1 MISHKAFYKY
11 GKVSLSLI
19 IVAAFGLIITSCA
32 GNDPAQDHWGQKYTS
47 DLYEFSFAYPQDME
61 IKTEK
66 IRNGAV
72 TIHLVQTSGKAMQL
86 VFYMVPEVFSQEELA
101 AEAQMLLDSSLYRIQ
116 SIYEKGTEEITGHQ
130 VTLIEALAGEKE
142 VIKAGAAAFSSGE
155 RSFFITVIAPEE
167 NYEPA
172 LENLYKVVESID

>member
-1 MISHKAFYKY
+1 MITHEASYKH
-11 GKVSLSLI
+11 GKISLSLI

-32 GNDPAQDHWGQKYTS
+32 GSDPAQDDWGQKYTS
-47 DLYEFSFAYPQDME
+47 DLYEFSFVYPQDMN
-61 IKTEK
+61 IKTEI
-66 IRNGAV
+66 IRNDAV
-72 TIHLVQTSGKAMQL
+72 TIHLEQTTGTNMQL
-86 VFYMVPEVFSQEELA
+86 VFYSVPEAFGQEELA
-101 AEAQMLLDSSLYRIQ
+101 AESQVLLDSSLYRIR
-116 SIYEKGTEEITGHQ
+116 SIVEQETEEIAGHQ

-142 VIKAGAAAFSSGE
+142 IIKAGAAAFSSGE